1 MTTVLYPL
9 RMYPDETAERRIFG
23 EGVDIRVRNA
33 ASLAELSED
42 DCAATDGLMI
52 FRQFVSAQDIARF
65 PRLRAIVRMGVGYDR
80 IDRAAAAS
88 RGILVCNVPDY
99 GTTEVADHAIA
110 LALALR
116 RGLLLHHEAQR
127 HDKPAAWLPIEDPLV
142 RRFDVQTF
150 GVVGLGR
157 IGTAA
162 ALRAKGLGFRV
173 VFYDPYR
180 PNGTEL
186 ALGIARAGTLDD
198 LLRQSDVLSLHTPLT
213 RETRGMIGAKEL
225 ALLPAGAV
233 VVNTA
238 RGPILDLD
246 ALADGVRAGRVAG
259 GTVARDHACVP
270 GARGVAGGAHHH
282 HAALR
287 VFHARGGCRHPH
299 QVGRDDARRIADQP
313 AAERHRADR
322 RGARRGP
329 EGSATVRR
337 RFLGRCVAHRAGS
350 WARCARVARCPVVLA
365 RAARPAVRAARS
377 LLFRHREPPLGG
389 VAIQGRA
396 AGVCHAALDCHGAPR
411 LAITWEWLRPQPC
424 RPESERCPPLDQ
436 RRQDGGMRAAR
447 FSALRRRVRAPVR
460 GRARGRGCAG
470 TCAAACACA
479 RGRAWPR
486 RRGAR
491 R

>member
-127 HDKPAAWLPIEDPLV
+127 RDKPAAWLPIEDPLV

-246 ALADGVRAGRVAG
+246 ALADGVRAGRIAG
-259 GTVARDHACVP
+259 AGLDVVP
-270 GARGVAGGAHHH
+270 V
-282 HAALR
+282 
-287 VFHARGGCRHPH
+287 
-299 QVGRDDARRIADQP
+299 
-313 AAERHRADR
+313 
-322 RGARRGP
+322 
-329 EGSATVRR
+329 
-337 RFLGRCVAHRAGS
+337 
-350 WARCARVARCPVVLA
+350 
-365 RAARPAVRAARS
+365 
-377 LLFRHREPPLGG
+377 EPPAEPLPEIMR
-389 VAIQGRA
+389 AYRAREAWLEGRII
-396 AGVCHAALDCHGAPR
+396 
-411 LAITWEWLRPQPC
+411 ITPHSAYFT
-424 RPESERCPPLDQ
+424 PEADVDIRTKSAET
-436 RRQDGGMRAAR
+436 MRAALLTNR
-447 FSALRRRVRAPVR
+447 PQNVIAP
-460 GRARGRGCAG
+460 
-470 TCAAACACA
+470 TDE
-479 RGRAWPR
+479 
-486 RRGAR
+486 
-491 R
+491 